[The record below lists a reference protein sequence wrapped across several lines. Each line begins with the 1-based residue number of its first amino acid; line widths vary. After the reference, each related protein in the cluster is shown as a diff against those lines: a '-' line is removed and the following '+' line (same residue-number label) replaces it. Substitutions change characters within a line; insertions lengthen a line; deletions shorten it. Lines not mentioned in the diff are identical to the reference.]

1 MIKLKL
7 NHIGLGWALNPL
19 TGVTIR
25 KEGKDTCAEYRD
37 YELKVG
43 GNFLSVQWLGL
54 SSFTADLGS
63 ILGQE
68 TKITKLHHAAPKKE
82 TKWVDNN

>member
-1 MIKLKL
+1 MTKDLL
-7 NHIGLGWALNPL
+7 SREFPGGPVVRPL
-19 TGVTIR
+19 T
-25 KEGKDTCAEYRD
+25 AE
-37 YELKVG
+37 
-43 GNFLSVQWLGL
+43 
-54 SSFTADLGS
+54 DLGS